1 VFQQRAHA
9 QIIGQVPDIRS
20 KKHVLT
26 FMSKWVYFGSE
37 CCYYTSATGRSEPQD
52 FIARLA
58 EPFRGSIRADI
69 HTLAEH
75 GDNAPVS
82 RKPVKGCSPM
92 RQLTTGGYRTF
103 YYIADNTVV
112 VLHVCKKQDQKHG
125 IQLAYRR
132 MKELR

>member
-1 VFQQRAHA
+1 
-9 QIIGQVPDIRS
+9 
-20 KKHVLT
+20 
-26 FMSKWVYFGSE
+26 MSKWVYFGSE
-37 CCYYTSATGRSEPQD
+37 C
-52 FIARLA
+52 RLLYVRDRA
-58 EPFRGSIRADI
+58 LGVPGLHRPPRGAI